1 MKSMDTS
8 KLTYTIRPCTYD
20 DLYKVIEINESA
32 LPENY
37 PYYFFEQIYE
47 KYPESFLVAEIDEGN
62 QTSHGLLAGYVM
74 WRVER
79 GISSFGVQL
88 VKKAHLVSIAVLEP
102 FRREGI
108 GSKLLKQSILRVN
121 RYTVDEFVLEVR
133 VSNNSAVSLYETK
146 FKFEKARVIDQYY
159 RDGESAYYM
168 ALSRKKLDQIINE
181 I

>member
-8 KLTYTIRPCTYD
+8 KITYTIRPCTYD
-20 DLYKVIEINESA
+20 DLYKVIDINEVA

-47 KYPESFLVAEIDEGN
+47 KYPESFLVAELNDGN
-62 QTSHGLLAGYVM
+62 PTTNRLLVGYVM

-79 GISSFGVQL
+79 GISTFGVQL
-88 VKKAHLVSIAVLEP
+88 VKKGHLVSIAVLEP
-102 FRREGI
+102 FRHQGI
-108 GSKLLKQSILRVN
+108 ASKLLKQSILRVSEYN
-121 RYTVDEFVLEVR
+121 VDEFVLEVR
-133 VSNNSAVSLYETK
+133 ISNDSAVSLYESK

-168 ALSRKKLDQIINE
+168 ALSRKKSDQDLT
-181 I
+181 

>member
-1 MKSMDTS
+1 MDTA
-8 KLTYTIRPCTYD
+8 KTTYTIRPCTYQ
-20 DLYKVIEINESA
+20 DLYKVIEINEVA

-47 KYPESFLVAEIDEGN
+47 KYPESFMVAEMQNDSSGHSSI
-62 QTSHGLLAGYVM
+62 LMGYVM

-88 VKKAHLVSIAVLEP
+88 VKKGHLVSIAVLEP
-102 FRREGI
+102 FRRQGI
-108 GSKLLKQSILRVN
+108 ATQLLKESIQRVSHYN
-121 RYTVDEFVLEVR
+121 VDEFVLEVR
-133 VSNNSAVSLYETK
+133 ISNESAVSMYEDK

-168 ALSRKKLDQIINE
+168 ALSQKKMDHVLRNI
-181 I
+181 